1 MDNSTLRNAESLT
14 PVSLKTISNIVIED
28 LSNDNYTYTFSRLI
42 LSSDGVKFVLKF
54 NFLTSITN
62 TPKLT
67 LTFDSTIVNENLCAF

>member
-1 MDNSTLRNAESLT
+1 MDNSSLKNIESLT

-42 LSSDGVKFVLKF
+42 LNSDGIKFVLKF

-67 LTFDSTIVNENLCAF
+67 LTFDSTIVNENLCGF